1 MHELFTVHVWMSIA
15 GGALGGLKAFY
26 TTDDDKNPIG
36 ESITNFCISV
46 VAAVSTTTYWF
57 DPEKYHPFAYLG
69 AGVIVGFLGVYF
81 LDLSRVMLPG
91 VMKSK
96 LRDWLGVKK
105 DEYENK

>member
-15 GGALGGLKAFY
+15 GGALGGLKALY

-36 ESITNFCISV
+36 ENITNFCISV
-46 VAAVSTTTYWF
+46 VSSVSVTTYF
-57 DPEKYHPFAYLG
+57 LTPDTYHPFAYLG

-96 LRDWLGVKK
+96 LREWLGVKK
-105 DEYENK
+105 DDDQE